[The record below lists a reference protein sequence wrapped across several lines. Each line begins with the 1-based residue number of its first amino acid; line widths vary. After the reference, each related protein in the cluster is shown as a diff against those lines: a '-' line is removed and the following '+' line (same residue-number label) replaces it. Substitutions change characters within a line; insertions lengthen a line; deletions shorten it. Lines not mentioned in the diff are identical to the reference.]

1 MSDWAPTADWQALKL
16 RASIL
21 RRMREFLDRQGFIEV
36 ETPLLSSDTV
46 IDRHIDPIPVA
57 APMGS
62 TTTNIEPSMWLQTSP
77 EFAMKRLMAAGG
89 EAIYQV
95 THAFRASERGAL
107 HNPEFT
113 IAEWYR
119 LGDDMQA
126 GMKLLADLCEH
137 VLQRD
142 PVEPVT
148 YRHAF
153 LKHVGIDPHAAT
165 NDELAAIAR
174 KRSVSVPEDFL
185 TDKENEKGGSAAHRD
200 AWLDLLLSEC
210 VAPRLGQQA
219 PTILHDYPASQAML
233 SRVRHDD
240 PPVAERF
247 ELFVDGVELANG
259 YHELLDA
266 EELLRRNQEANRLR
280 QRDGKQPLDEET
292 RLIDAMRAGMPPC
305 SGCALGV
312 DRLVMIAAGATS
324 IDDVLTFPI
333 ERA

>member
-1 MSDWAPTADWQALKL
+1 MSDWAPTADWQTLKL

-21 RRMREFLDRQGFIEV
+21 RRLRAFFDESGFIEV
-36 ETPLLSSDTV
+36 ETPLLSADTV
-46 IDRHIDPIPVA
+46 IDRHIDPMAVA
-57 APMGS
+57 SPIHATATGRVQ
-62 TTTNIEPSMWLQTSP
+62 SMWLQTSP

-89 EAIYQV
+89 DAIYQI
-95 THAFRASERGAL
+95 THAFRDAERGAL

-119 LGDDMQA
+119 RGDDMHS
-126 GMKLLADLCEH
+126 GMKLLSDLCQQ
-137 VLQRD
+137 VLQRGSA
-142 PVEPVT
+142 EQVT
-148 YRHAF
+148 YRQAF
-153 LKHVGIDPHAAT
+153 LQYAGIDPHVAT
-165 NDELAAIAR
+165 SDELAAAAR
-174 KRSVSVPEDFL
+174 EREVSVPDGYLLDEVGNAD
-185 TDKENEKGGSAAHRD
+185 NVAVRD

-210 VAPRLGQQA
+210 VAPKLGRSA

-233 SRVRHDD
+233 SQVREDT

-280 QRDGKQPLDEET
+280 KSDGKPPLNAET
-292 RLIDAMRAGMPPC
+292 RLIEAMRAGMPPC
-305 SGCALGV
+305 SGCALGI
-312 DRLVMIAAGATS
+312 DRLVMVAAGKTS

>member
-1 MSDWAPTADWQALKL
+1 MSDWAPTADWQTLKL

-21 RRMREFLDRQGFIEV
+21 RRLRAFFDESGFIEV
-36 ETPLLSSDTV
+36 ETPLLSADTV
-46 IDRHIDPIPVA
+46 IDRHIDPMAVA
-57 APMGS
+57 SPIHATATGRDQ
-62 TTTNIEPSMWLQTSP
+62 SMWLQTSP
-77 EFAMKRLMAAGG
+77 EFAMKRVMAAGG
-89 EAIYQV
+89 EAIYQI
-95 THAFRASERGAL
+95 THAFRDAERGAL

-119 LGDDMQA
+119 RGDDMHS
-126 GMKLLADLCEH
+126 GMKLLSDLSQQ
-137 VLQRD
+137 VLQRGSA
-142 PVEPVT
+142 EQVT
-148 YRHAF
+148 YRQAF
-153 LKHVGIDPHAAT
+153 LQHVGIDPHIAT
-165 NDELAAIAR
+165 GNELATVAR
-174 KRSVSVPEDFL
+174 EREVSVPDGYVF
-185 TDKENEKGGSAAHRD
+185 DENANANDTAIRD

-210 VAPRLGQQA
+210 VAPKLGLQA

-233 SRVRHDD
+233 SQVREDT

-266 EELLRRNQEANRLR
+266 EELLRRSQAANQLR
-280 QRDGKQPLDEET
+280 QSDGKPPLNAET
-292 RLIDAMRAGMPPC
+292 RLIEAMRVGMAPC

-312 DRLVMIAAGATS
+312 DRLVMVAAGKTS